1 MNSQPEPNSQPVGG
15 RHGDPRHDNGQWTSA
30 DLLGHHQ
37 QFADA
42 VDAALT
48 APDLS
53 DMMRLVRITTAHSRL
68 GRAVR

>member
-1 MNSQPEPNSQPVGG
+1 MNSQPEPSSEPVGG
-15 RHGDPRHDNGQWTSA
+15 RHGDPRHDNGQWTPA
-30 DLLGHHQ
+30 DLLAHHQ
-37 QFADA
+37 EFADA

-53 DMMRLVRITTAHSRL
+53 DLARLVRITTAHSRL